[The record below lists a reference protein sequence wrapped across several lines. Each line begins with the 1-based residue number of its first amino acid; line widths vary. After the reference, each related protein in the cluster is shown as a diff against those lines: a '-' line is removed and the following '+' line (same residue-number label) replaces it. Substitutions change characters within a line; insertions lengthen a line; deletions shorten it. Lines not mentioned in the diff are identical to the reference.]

1 MNFNSRSPLSET
13 GTSFVGVFFPHFVS
27 DVGEITQGSFVVIL
41 VLHPVF
47 CATLNWGHLARVT
60 IYTGLGDVL
69 ASPTPILYIYSLGH
83 FLTTKG
89 ALIDGDAYPPKTP
102 KKGSKNGQKLI
113 KFRSKK
119 QSKKCVFNGKIDFF
133 TTFD

>member
-1 MNFNSRSPLSET
+1 MSGRSTELI
-13 GTSFVGVFFPHFVS
+13 FVS
-27 DVGEITQGSFVVIL
+27 IL
-41 VLHPVF
+41 VLRTVFLHPRI
-47 CATLNWGHLARVT
+47 LGQLARII
-60 IYTGLGDVL
+60 IYTGLGDGWFV
-69 ASPTPILYIYSLGH
+69 ATPILYIYSLRH